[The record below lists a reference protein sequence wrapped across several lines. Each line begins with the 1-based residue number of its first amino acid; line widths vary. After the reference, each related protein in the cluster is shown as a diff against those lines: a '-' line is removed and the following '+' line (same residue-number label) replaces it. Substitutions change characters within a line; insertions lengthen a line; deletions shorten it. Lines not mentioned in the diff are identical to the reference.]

1 MKNLNTVMISMI
13 LLGCGG
19 GSFTSADKIDN
30 AGSSNIG
37 EAGENSVAGNVGTN
51 SAGSANG
58 GNAGVENIAGNSSV
72 GGNINSSGAGGIA
85 GNVNSAGN
93 GGTAGDI
100 GTAGN
105 SGVGGSGAVLCYPI
119 TCDSYSIAKTGTTGM
134 ACGSIDDGCGK
145 MINCTGDKTQG
156 NAICADFYQCGGD
169 AIRFTKAQVF
179 AGDIENVPGISNICG
194 GGCSSIIAAGNSTC
208 GMLEM
213 TSKPVKLLCNYILS
227 SYTTNDLPI
236 GVNCTASQGSTYCCA
251 SLN

>member
-58 GNAGVENIAGNSSV
+58 GNAGVENIAGNSS
-72 GGNINSSGAGGIA
+72 GAGGIA

-105 SGVGGSGAVLCYPI
+105 SGAGPVLCYPT
-119 TCDSYSIAKTGTTGM
+119 TCDSYSIAKTGVAGM
-134 ACGSIDDGCGK
+134 ACGAIDDGCGK
-145 MINCTGDKTQG
+145 MINCTGDKAQG
-156 NAICADFYQCGGD
+156 NAICPDFYKCGGGGTRYSANSSTGMAELIT
-169 AIRFTKAQVF
+169 AI
-179 AGDIENVPGISNICG
+179 PNICG
-194 GGCSSIIAAGNSTC
+194 GGCSANPSTGPC
-208 GMLEM
+208 PM
-213 TSKPVKLLCNYILS
+213 TTMNKNPYEILCNNTLS
-227 SYTTNDLPI
+227 SYTADNLPI
-236 GVNCTASQGSTYCCA
+236 GVNCIENPTNMNNPTVSTWCCE
-251 SLN
+251 SIN